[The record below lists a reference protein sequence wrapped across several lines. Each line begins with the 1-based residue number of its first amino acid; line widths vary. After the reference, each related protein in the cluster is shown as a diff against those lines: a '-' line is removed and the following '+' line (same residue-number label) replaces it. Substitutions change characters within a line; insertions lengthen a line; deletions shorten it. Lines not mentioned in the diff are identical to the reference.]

1 MSDCERLTKPPTPE
15 NLHTPQKPPQ
25 TSPQDQKVP
34 PMPLY
39 RDLFVQDTWPGVDLS
54 LDLSLGGLPRTVYYL
69 WCGDK
74 QFLFRHYLV
83 LLSSIRILRASKI
96 IFMHDHLPQ
105 NDGNLYNTWFDEFK
119 YSVPNFQ
126 LLQVAGT
133 CGRKDSLKAVLEL
146 LPTEGAIVL
155 GENAL
160 IPRLPTGIEHMP
172 LWLALSGEDVSR
184 GVLIAQRGFN
194 NTKSHDYLRDVKTV
208 KSSCVTAEQ
217 YTVPVDDIHCI
228 IVDSDVHPRDVWQGQ
243 TPFAELARWL
253 YYGRRSPILALPD
266 PSRPIPRI
274 AHYVWLKADPSAADR
289 DLPFSKFLSMISALY
304 VGGFQHVY
312 VHGNVEPEG
321 KWWQQLRSENVTFVR
336 IEKPTPMFQMDFPIL
351 WPTATSSAILLLNY
365 GGAYMDTDAVW
376 TSRVPDWLLHYPV
389 VATFDWQNWDP
400 WPNAFNL
407 GVLLARPQ
415 APWLRHWLTTFRH
428 YQSSDSGFTAI
439 MLPYRVYEHYP
450 DELYVYSRLQVICY
464 FEKCHPTWEKDSWQ
478 ESYDW
483 KPTTFNVT
491 GVHAIHVTHPNP
503 VASWETPKTLK
514 KGTDF
519 FAEVGR
525 HVLKQSGRMHLLQT
539 SERASFG
546 EEGVGSSKALSPLI
560 CKLPDGAEW
569 ERNDEWVHTR
579 GRA

>member
-1 MSDCERLTKPPTPE
+1 MAGWNLNYKKILLRATVFGVVLLAVGQFLFIQKNSRSSLSLQNCQDSLNEIARLKSENEKACLTQNKIEVLLPNKP
-15 NLHTPQKPPQ
+15 
-25 TSPQDQKVP
+25 PQDQKRP

-39 RDLFVQDTWPGVDLS
+39 RDLFVQDTWPGVDISVGLTM
-54 LDLSLGGLPRTVYYL
+54 GGLPRTVYYL
-69 WCGDK
+69 WCGEK

-96 IFMHDHLPQ
+96 IFLHDHLPQ
-105 NDGNLYNTWFDEFK
+105 SDGNLYNTWFDEFK

-126 LLQVAGT
+126 LLQVSGT

-146 LPTEGAIVL
+146 LPTEGGIVL

-184 GVLIAQRGFN
+184 GVLIVQRGFN
-194 NTKSHDYLRDVKTV
+194 NTKSHDYLSDVKSA

-274 AHYVWLKADPSAADR
+274 AHYVWLKADPAAADR

-321 KWWQQLRSENVTFVR
+321 EWWRLLRSENVTFVR
-336 IEKPTPMFQMDFPIL
+336 IERPSSMFQMNFPIL
-351 WPTATSSAILLLNY
+351 PANSDLLRAIFLLNY

-376 TSRVPDWLLHYPV
+376 TSRVPDWLLQYPV
-389 VATFDWQNWDP
+389 VATFDWPAYNS
-400 WPNAFNL
+400 WPDSFNL
-407 GVLLARPQ
+407 GVIMARPQ
-415 APWLRHWLTTFRH
+415 APWLRHWLSAFRH
-428 YQSSDSGFTAI
+428 YRQSHTAFTAI
-439 MLPYRVYEHYP
+439 QLPYRVYEHYP
-450 DELYVYSRLQVICY
+450 TRC
-464 FEKCHPTWEKDSWQ
+464 
-478 ESYDW
+478 
-483 KPTTFNVT
+483 
-491 GVHAIHVTHPNP
+491 
-503 VASWETPKTLK
+503 
-514 KGTDF
+514 
-519 FAEVGR
+519 
-525 HVLKQSGRMHLLQT
+525 T
-539 SERASFG
+539 SIPAYR
-546 EEGVGSSKALSPLI
+546 
-560 CKLPDGAEW
+560 
-569 ERNDEWVHTR
+569 
-579 GRA
+579 

>member
-1 MSDCERLTKPPTPE
+1 
-15 NLHTPQKPPQ
+15 
-25 TSPQDQKVP
+25 
-34 PMPLY
+34 MPLY
-39 RDLFVQDTWPGVDLS
+39 RDLFVQDTWPGVDISVGLTM
-54 LDLSLGGLPRTVYYL
+54 GGLPRTVYYL
-69 WCGDK
+69 WCGEK

-96 IFMHDHLPQ
+96 IFLHDHLPQ
-105 NDGNLYNTWFDEFK
+105 SDGNLYNTWFDEFK

-126 LLQVAGT
+126 LLQVSGT

-146 LPTEGAIVL
+146 LPTEGGIVL

-184 GVLIAQRGFN
+184 GVLIVQRGFN
-194 NTKSHDYLRDVKTV
+194 NTKSHDYLSDVKSA

-274 AHYVWLKADPSAADR
+274 AHYVWLKADPAAADR

-321 KWWQQLRSENVTFVR
+321 EWWRLLRSENVTFVR
-336 IEKPTPMFQMDFPIL
+336 IERPSSMFQMNFPIL
-351 WPTATSSAILLLNY
+351 PANSDLLSHLSVLPLSPSLSLSPPYVSYNMPIIISADYHYHEAALITSSPSRAGRAIFLLNY

-376 TSRVPDWLLHYPV
+376 TSRVPDWLLQYPV
-389 VATFDWQNWDP
+389 VATFDWPAYNS
-400 WPNAFNL
+400 WPDSFNL
-407 GVLLARPQ
+407 GVIMARPQ
-415 APWLRHWLTTFRH
+415 APWLRHWLSAFRH
-428 YQSSDSGFTAI
+428 YRQSHTAFTAI
-439 MLPYRVYEHYP
+439 QLPYRVYEHYP
-450 DELYVYSRLQVICY
+450 TRC
-464 FEKCHPTWEKDSWQ
+464 
-478 ESYDW
+478 
-483 KPTTFNVT
+483 
-491 GVHAIHVTHPNP
+491 
-503 VASWETPKTLK
+503 
-514 KGTDF
+514 
-519 FAEVGR
+519 
-525 HVLKQSGRMHLLQT
+525 T
-539 SERASFG
+539 SIPAYR
-546 EEGVGSSKALSPLI
+546 
-560 CKLPDGAEW
+560 
-569 ERNDEWVHTR
+569 
-579 GRA
+579 